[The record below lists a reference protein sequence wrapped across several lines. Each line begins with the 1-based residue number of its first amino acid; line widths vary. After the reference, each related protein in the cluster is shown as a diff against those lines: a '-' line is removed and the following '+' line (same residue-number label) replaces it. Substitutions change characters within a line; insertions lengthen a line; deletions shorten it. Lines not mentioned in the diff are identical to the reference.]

1 MLASDLMKR
10 DVERCI
16 DTSLVTEAAI
26 AMRDRNIGFL
36 PVCTADGI
44 AVGTLT
50 DRDIA
55 LRVLAERRLPEE
67 TRVSDVMSREIVSCR
82 PEDALDV
89 AEDQMIRFQ
98 KSRIVCLDDAGRV
111 AGVISL
117 STIAKAEPQPHAGIT
132 AASIASR
139 EANGPAG
146 AEGME
151 PRQAHCRDVM
161 TRFVQSCQRAARV
174 PEIAALMRDHNIG
187 FLPVCDETGAIVGTV
202 TDRDLTI
209 RIVADRR
216 FPITALAEHIMT
228 PEIIF
233 CSPDDSLTVAEDLMA
248 QYRKSRIVCA
258 DIDRKPL
265 GVISLSDLSRIERS
279 ARIIRVLRAVSARE
293 TAFEAVR

>member
-36 PVCTADGI
+36 PVCTADGV
-44 AVGTLT
+44 AVGTIT

-55 LRVLAERRLPEE
+55 IRVLAERRLPEE
-67 TRVSDVMSREIVSCR
+67 TRVRDVMNREIVSCR
-82 PEDALDV
+82 PEDELDV
-89 AEDQMIRFQ
+89 AEDQMIRYQ
-98 KSRIVCLDDAGRV
+98 KSRIMCLDEAGRV

-117 STIAKAEPQPHAGIT
+117 STIAKAEPQPHAGIA

-139 EANGPAG
+139 EANAPAAG
-146 AEGME
+146 EALE
-151 PRQAHCRDVM
+151 PRKAQCRDIM
-161 TRFVQSCQRAARV
+161 SSFVQSCRRNARV

-187 FLPVCDETGAIVGTV
+187 FLPVCDETGAIVGTL

-233 CSPDDSLTVAEDLMA
+233 CSPDDSLTLAENLMA

-258 DIDRKPL
+258 EADRKPL
-265 GVISLSDLSRIERS
+265 GVLSLSDISRVERS
-279 ARIIRVLRAVSARE
+279 GRIIRILRAVSTRE
-293 TAFEAVR
+293 HHEAVR